1 MRRRAL
7 FFFALTPSML
17 LFSTAVLSQ
26 AGGTFQGSITD
37 TSAALLPGAEVTIVN
52 LHTSAQRTVISSSS
66 GFYRATNIPTGV
78 YELRAS
84 LSGFKTAVNTRV
96 ELTVGIIQRV
106 DFVLQVGNLTEQVV
120 VTAEASL
127 IQTEEGRVSALVTEQ
142 QIASLPLNGRNI
154 YQLAQLQMGVIGH
167 INSLGLQ
174 GNDTDTFAAQG
185 NRHRGTNYLLDGA
198 DNNNSGI
205 GGEVS
210 LVPSQE
216 AVEEFRLS
224 TTNFSP
230 EFGRNAG
237 AVVEVVT
244 KSGTNEFHG
253 SIWEYHRNAALDARE
268 FTDRTDPA
276 QLIQN
281 QFGFSLGGPV
291 EKDRAWFFGYYEGER
306 QAFGKSVSFQT
317 EHPAFVNTVLA
328 NPTLNSSNAGELFRR
343 HPSLAAP
350 SATSFTADEFMS
362 AIVREAGPTF
372 GGGFSGNW
380 FADWDADGDV
390 DAVDMDSAHAFWRD
404 SFGVQ
409 LVPGQLDRI
418 KQRATAMWNL
428 LQNNPTMPVLGN
440 TVFGP
445 AQRFSSDQI
454 FHPHGR

>member
-1 MRRRAL
+1 M
-7 FFFALTPSML
+7 
-17 LFSTAVLSQ
+17 
-26 AGGTFQGSITD
+26 
-37 TSAALLPGAEVTIVN
+37 
-52 LHTSAQRTVISSSS
+52 
-66 GFYRATNIPTGV
+66 
-78 YELRAS
+78 
-84 LSGFKTAVNTRV
+84 NTRV

-120 VTAEASL
+120 VTAEA
-127 IQTEEGRVSALVTEQ
+127 RVSALVTEQ

-362 AIVREAGPTF
+362 AIVREGWSHLRRRLQRQLVCRL
-372 GGGFSGNW
+372 GCRWRCGRGRHGFSSRLL
-380 FADWDADGDV
+380 A
-390 DAVDMDSAHAFWRD
+390 
-404 SFGVQ
+404 
-409 LVPGQLDRI
+409 GQLRGSTSTRSARSNQAARYRHVEPVTEQSNHACLGEYRLWSCT
-418 KQRATAMWNL
+418 KVLQRPNIPSAWTLN
-428 LQNNPTMPVLGN
+428 
-440 TVFGP
+440 
-445 AQRFSSDQI
+445 
-454 FHPHGR
+454 